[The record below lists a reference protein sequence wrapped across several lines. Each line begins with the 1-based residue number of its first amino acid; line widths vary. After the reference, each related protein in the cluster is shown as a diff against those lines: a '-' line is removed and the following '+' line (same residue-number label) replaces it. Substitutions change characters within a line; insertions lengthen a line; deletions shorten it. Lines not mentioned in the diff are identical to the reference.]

1 MKKTFFCTI
10 LGVMVCAF
18 ACLTACGRREEQA
31 GSQSEIQAGE
41 ESQVSGQTEA
51 EAGSQAGTLAGE
63 EFQGSGQRETAADG
77 QGESQPDS
85 LSADSETAGQAS
97 SYTFT
102 DDLGREVTVESY
114 ERVAVLL
121 GSYADVWMLA
131 GGEVCAA
138 PDDAFED
145 FDLNLPEGAVNLGG
159 TGKLNLELL
168 LAAEPDFV
176 LASANTSQNVEWQ
189 ESLEG
194 AGIATAYFDVAD
206 FGDYLRMLKICTDIT
221 GQPERYETYGTKL
234 QERIDQ
240 VLERHAKDLGEES
253 KTVLVMRASAASI
266 RAKGSDGNVLGEMLA
281 AFGCTNIAD
290 TDESLLEN
298 LSIESIVLQN
308 PDYVFLVQT
317 GDDIEGIQENIDSM
331 FRENPLWNELD
342 AVKNGQVH
350 IMDKHLYN
358 LKPNARWAEAYEE
371 LEKILYPD
379 STDVR

>member
-1 MKKTFFCTI
+1 MKKRTVV
-10 LGVMVCAF
+10 LAVMACVL
-18 ACLTACGRREEQA
+18 ACLTACGRKEEQND
-31 GSQSEIQAGE
+31 SQ
-41 ESQVSGQTEA
+41 
-51 EAGSQAGTLAGE
+51 
-63 EFQGSGQRETAADG
+63 
-77 QGESQPDS
+77 
-85 LSADSETAGQAS
+85 AGQAS
-97 SYTFT
+97 VYTFT

-121 GSYADVWMLA
+121 GSYADVWVLA

-145 FDLNLPEGAVNLGG
+145 FDLNLPEETVNLGAIR
-159 TGKLNLELL
+159 KLSLELL
-168 LAAEPDFV
+168 LASRPDFV
-176 LASANTSQNVEWQ
+176 LASSNTPQNVEWQ
-189 ESLEG
+189 EPLEG
-194 AGIATAYFDVAD
+194 AGIPVAYFDVAD
-206 FGDYLRMLKICTDIT
+206 FEDYLRMLKICTEIT

-240 VLERHAKDLGEES
+240 VLERHAGAEPKS
-253 KTVLVMRASAASI
+253 ALVMRASAASI

-317 GDDIEGIQENIDSM
+317 GDDEEGIQENIEAM

-371 LEKILYPD
+371 LERLLYPGAEE
-379 STDVR
+379 